1 MNQSPQRKKVYISVH
16 HEAKQRDTHA
26 GSGPSP
32 TSNVM
37 LKGRRLTD
45 STTKNLS
52 EARRRIARRSRMQ
65 EGRYSSN
72 QPAGNLHIQVPTNIV
87 LNQQHQGTLGSD
99 GFSPP
104 ASASLTKRGA
114 TQRNNANSDRAPP
127 DGALP
132 DGAAP
137 PGQ

>member
-1 MNQSPQRKKVYISVH
+1 MYISVH
-16 HEAKQRDTHA
+16 HEAKNRETHA

-37 LKGRRLTD
+37 LKSRRLTD
-45 STTKNLS
+45 STTRNLS

-87 LNQQHQGTLGSD
+87 LNQQHQGTLGSE

-104 ASASLTKRGA
+104 ASASLSKRAA
-114 TQRNNANSDRAPP
+114 TQPNNALLSDRAPP
-127 DGALP
+127 GGALP